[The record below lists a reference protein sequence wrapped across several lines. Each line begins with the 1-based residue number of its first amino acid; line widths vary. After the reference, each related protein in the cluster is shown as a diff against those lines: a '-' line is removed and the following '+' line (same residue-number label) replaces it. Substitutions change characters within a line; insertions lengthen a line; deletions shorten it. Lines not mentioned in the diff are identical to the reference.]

1 MVTAMNRFT
10 QQEAMWAEILVTQ
23 SKINAYTPEQLEA
36 QAKRYVKQYALS
48 QDQDAA
54 AVALLQ
60 LVTELLTQE
69 K

>member
-1 MVTAMNRFT
+1 MNRFT

-23 SKINAYTPEQLEA
+23 SKINAYTAEQIET
-36 QAKRYVKQYALS
+36 QARHYVKKYALP

-54 AVALLQ
+54 AVALLH
-60 LVTELLTQE
+60 LVSEKISTTE

>member
-1 MVTAMNRFT
+1 MVKAMNRFT
-10 QQEAMWAEILVTQ
+10 QQEAMGAKILVTQ